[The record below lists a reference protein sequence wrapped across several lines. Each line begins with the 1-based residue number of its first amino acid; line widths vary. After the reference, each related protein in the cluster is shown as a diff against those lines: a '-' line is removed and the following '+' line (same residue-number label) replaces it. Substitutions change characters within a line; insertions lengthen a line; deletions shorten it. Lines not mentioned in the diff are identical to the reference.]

1 MKKIKKPSSLSVFPI
16 IFCIIIGFYIYRYF
30 FLNIDTEII
39 KYGEMEDYFESKAIV
54 VKNEYIYSFPGNAQV
69 INKVNEGERVA
80 FGKKL
85 ADIVKGEEQQDD
97 LQLKIND
104 LEKRIKEIENSSE
117 SHFFQ
122 SDDTKLKESIDEK
135 IEYIKVLS
143 NQGNIEKISEV
154 KDQLSSDLSK
164 KSQISGENS
173 FSGKNLEQLK
183 AEKAQLEK
191 LHGDHI
197 DTIYASSPGIVS
209 YNLDGLEQSLNP
221 ENIAKFSIEDV
232 KSIINSLKDDNN
244 KNAELSGVKVI
255 DNFSWYLCM
264 IVEEKQLEGLK
275 EGKKVLIAFKNYEDV
290 PVRAKIKY
298 ISEPANGE
306 VLISFEVT
314 DNIQNYY
321 DMRLA
326 DVRVITNQYEGFMV
340 SEESIVEVDNQKGIY
355 IIKEGIV
362 KFVAAEV
369 IATDNGYALIKNI
382 ENKENAVQG
391 SSGTIKVYDEVVKD
405 TDKVKPNQRV
415 L

>member
-1 MKKIKKPSSLSVFPI
+1 
-16 IFCIIIGFYIYRYF
+16 
-30 FLNIDTEII
+30 
-39 KYGEMEDYFESKAIV
+39 
-54 VKNEYIYSFPGNAQV
+54 
-69 INKVNEGERVA
+69 
-80 FGKKL
+80 
-85 ADIVKGEEQQDD
+85 
-97 LQLKIND
+97 
-104 LEKRIKEIENSSE
+104 
-117 SHFFQ
+117 
-122 SDDTKLKESIDEK
+122 
-135 IEYIKVLS
+135 
-143 NQGNIEKISEV
+143 
-154 KDQLSSDLSK
+154 
-164 KSQISGENS
+164 
-173 FSGKNLEQLK
+173 
-183 AEKAQLEK
+183 
-191 LHGDHI
+191 
-197 DTIYASSPGIVS
+197 
-209 YNLDGLEQSLNP
+209 
-221 ENIAKFSIEDV
+221 
-232 KSIINSLKDDNN
+232 
-244 KNAELSGVKVI
+244 
-255 DNFSWYLCM
+255 M